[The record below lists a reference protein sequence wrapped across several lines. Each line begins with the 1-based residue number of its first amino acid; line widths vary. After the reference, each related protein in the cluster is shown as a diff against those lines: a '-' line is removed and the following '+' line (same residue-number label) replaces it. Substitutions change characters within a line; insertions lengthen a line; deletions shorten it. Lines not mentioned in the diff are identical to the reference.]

1 MCFLIKVIKRFGL
14 ALWQMT
20 QIDVTDVSLDPEK
33 SKVSQNT
40 LDSDA
45 NCKFHSL
52 QDYLS
57 LEIP

>member
-1 MCFLIKVIKRFGL
+1 
-14 ALWQMT
+14 MT